1 MFSRVN
7 TLLKNDF
14 FKILIIDENL
24 LIYAILKSVTSIK
37 SLMMAFLF
45 LNKAKKLKI
54 QYNTDIKV
62 FSLPFISS
70 LGKWTLCKGLQFS

>member
-45 LNKAKKLKI
+45 LNKAKK
-54 QYNTDIKV
+54 
-62 FSLPFISS
+62 
-70 LGKWTLCKGLQFS
+70 